1 MRIGHAFIIALIT
14 IACLSTGCWSKSS
27 NSNNSNNSNRTTS
40 AAPLN
45 TNITSDVE
53 ANANTAA
60 QNPAG
65 RASDTQTG
73 AHSAK
78 NSNSKN
84 ANKSVTLDTSRPHQ
98 SANNAV
104 REGRRLANEG
114 ERQIRN
120 ILGRP

>member
-1 MRIGHAFIIALIT
+1 MRIGHALIIALIT
-14 IACLSTGCWSKSS
+14 IACLSTGCSSKSS
-27 NSNNSNNSNRTTS
+27 NSNNSNNSNRATS
-40 AAPLN
+40 TAPLN
-45 TNITSDVE
+45 ANVTSEVE
-53 ANANTAA
+53 SSANAAV
-60 QNPAG
+60 QNPSG

-84 ANKSVTLDTSRPHQ
+84 ANKTVTLDTSRPHQ